1 MLNDAP
7 RRASRPTASR
17 NYTPRARPMF
27 SIARAAAAAR
37 DASESGRDAGI
48 VCRRAAI
55 VRATSGCCIRRPVPR
70 DRSRA
75 PTASPRTVFGD
86 GPASRFANLRSGS
99 RHPRRARSG
108 DKFFIPRRARN
119 RSWVGGCRISGFPS
133 TSSRGRR
140 RADVVVVVV
149 VARRV
154 AAGEDASATRARRER
169 DASATR
175 TDANRRRSAPPRSNG
190 AARPRR
196 ARGGLRLIWN
206 LVVRSHRRASFVGL
220 RARTRTTRERGTLD
234 ERRNERSTRDRA

>member
-75 PTASPRTVFGD
+75 PTAETRTVFGD

-99 RHPRRARSG
+99 RHPRLAQSSDR
-108 DKFFIPRRARN
+108 FFIPRRARN
-119 RSWVGGCRISGFPS
+119 RSVGGCRISGFPS

-140 RADVVVVVV
+140 RADVVFVVV

-154 AAGEDASATRARRER
+154 AAVE

>member
-1 MLNDAP
+1 
-7 RRASRPTASR
+7 
-17 NYTPRARPMF
+17 MF

-37 DASESGRDAGI
+37 DASESGRDADI

-70 DRSRA
+70 DR
-75 PTASPRTVFGD
+75 PTAGPSPRTVFGD

-99 RHPRRARSG
+99 RHPRRAQSG
-108 DKFFIPRRARN
+108 DRFFIPRRARN
-119 RSWVGGCRISGFPS
+119 RSVVGRWVPGFRIPVDVLAR
-133 TSSRGRR
+133 TSSRGCRR
-140 RADVVVVVV
+140 RRRRRE
-149 VARRV
+149 ARR
-154 AAGEDASATRARRER
+154 GSGRRER

>member
-17 NYTPRARPMF
+17 NYTPRAHPMF

-75 PTASPRTVFGD
+75 PIASPRTVFGD

-99 RHPRRARSG
+99 RHPRRAQSG
-108 DKFFIPRRARN
+108 DRFFIPRRARN
-119 RSWVGGCRISGFPS
+119 RSWVGGCRVSGFPS

-154 AAGEDASATRARRER
+154 AAVEDASATRARREP
-169 DASATR
+169 TR
-175 TDANRRRSAPPRSNG
+175 TDDGPRRRDRT
-190 AARPRR
+190 AR
-196 ARGGLRLIWN
+196 
-206 LVVRSHRRASFVGL
+206 
-220 RARTRTTRERGTLD
+220 
-234 ERRNERSTRDRA
+234 RDRGARAAVCV

>member
-55 VRATSGCCIRRPVPR
+55 VRATSGCCIRRHVPR

-99 RHPRRARSG
+99 RHPRRAQSG
-108 DKFFIPRRARN
+108 DRFFIPRRARN
-119 RSWVGGCRISGFPS
+119 RSVGGCRISGFPS

-149 VARRV
+149 VVVARRV
-154 AAGEDASATRARRER
+154 AAVEDASATRARRER
-169 DASATR
+169 DA
-175 TDANRRRSAPPRSNG
+175 NRREPTTVRAAAIERRG
-190 AARPRR
+190 ATEAR
-196 ARGGLRLIWN
+196 ARRFAFDLESR
-206 LVVRSHRRASFVGL
+206 RSFASTREFRRVEGANADDA
-220 RARTRTTRERGTLD
+220 RARDVG
-234 ERRNERSTRDRA
+234 

>member
-17 NYTPRARPMF
+17 NYTPRAHPMF

-75 PTASPRTVFGD
+75 PIASPRTVFGD

-99 RHPRRARSG
+99 RHPRRAQSG
-108 DKFFIPRRARN
+108 DRFFIPRRARN
-119 RSWVGGCRISGFPS
+119 RSWVGGCRVSGFPS

-154 AAGEDASATRARRER
+154 AAVEDASATRARRER

>member
-17 NYTPRARPMF
+17 NYTPRAHPMF

-48 VCRRAAI
+48 VCRRDAI

-75 PTASPRTVFGD
+75 PTASPRSVFGD

-99 RHPRRARSG
+99 RHPRRAQSG
-108 DKFFIPRRARN
+108 DRFFIPRRARN

-154 AAGEDASATRARRER
+154 AAVEDASATRARREP
-169 DASATR
+169 TR
-175 TDANRRRSAPPRSNG
+175 TDDGPRRRDRT
-190 AARPRR
+190 AR
-196 ARGGLRLIWN
+196 
-206 LVVRSHRRASFVGL
+206 
-220 RARTRTTRERGTLD
+220 
-234 ERRNERSTRDRA
+234 RDRGARAAVCV

>member
-86 GPASRFANLRSGS
+86 GPASRFATSDQVPGTRG
-99 RHPRRARSG
+99 ARSPATDFSSLG
-108 DKFFIPRRARN
+108 AREIG
-119 RSWVGGCRISGFPS
+119 RSVGAGFPD
-133 TSSRGRR
+133 SRRR
-140 RADVVVVVV
+140 PRADVV
-149 VARRV
+149 ARTSSSSSSSR
-154 AAGEDASATRARRER
+154 GASRQWKTRARRER

-175 TDANRRRSAPPRSNG
+175 ARREPTRTDDGPRRRDRT
-190 AARPRR
+190 AR
-196 ARGGLRLIWN
+196 
-206 LVVRSHRRASFVGL
+206 
-220 RARTRTTRERGTLD
+220 
-234 ERRNERSTRDRA
+234 RDRGARAAVCV

>member
-86 GPASRFANLRSGS
+86 GPASRFAKLRSGS
-99 RHPRRARSG
+99 RHPRRAQSG
-108 DKFFIPRRARN
+108 DRFFIPRRARN
-119 RSWVGGCRISGFPS
+119 RSVGGCRISGFPS

-154 AAGEDASATRARRER
+154 AAVEDASATRARREP
-169 DASATR
+169 TR
-175 TDANRRRSAPPRSNG
+175 TDDGPRRRDRT
-190 AARPRR
+190 AR
-196 ARGGLRLIWN
+196 
-206 LVVRSHRRASFVGL
+206 
-220 RARTRTTRERGTLD
+220 
-234 ERRNERSTRDRA
+234 RDRGARAAVCV

>member
-99 RHPRRARSG
+99 RHPRRAQSSDR
-108 DKFFIPRRARN
+108 FFIPRRARN
-119 RSWVGGCRISGFPS
+119 RSVGWVPDFRIPVDVLAR

-140 RADVVVVVV
+140 RRRRRRRE
-149 VARRV
+149 ARR
-154 AAGEDASATRARRER
+154 GSGRRERDASATRARRER
-169 DASATR
+169 DA
-175 TDANRRRSAPPRSNG
+175 NRREPTTVRAAAIERRG
-190 AARPRR
+190 ATEAR
-196 ARGGLRLIWN
+196 ARRFAFDLESR
-206 LVVRSHRRASFVGL
+206 RSFASTREFRRVEGANADDA
-220 RARTRTTRERGTLD
+220 RARDVG
-234 ERRNERSTRDRA
+234 

>member
-17 NYTPRARPMF
+17 NYTPRAHPMF

-48 VCRRAAI
+48 VCRRDAI

-75 PTASPRTVFGD
+75 PADRVSAVGFR
-86 GPASRFANLRSGS
+86 
-99 RHPRRARSG
+99 RRACVSVRKPPIGFQALEARAVRRQIFHPSARAKSVVMRWVP
-108 DKFFIPRRARN
+108 DFRIPVDVLAR
-119 RSWVGGCRISGFPS
+119 

-140 RADVVVVVV
+140 RRRRRE
-149 VARRV
+149 ARR
-154 AAGEDASATRARRER
+154 GSGRRER

>member
-99 RHPRRARSG
+99 RHPRRAQSG
-108 DKFFIPRRARN
+108 DRFFIPRRARN
-119 RSWVGGCRISGFPS
+119 RSVVVGGCRISGFPS

-149 VARRV
+149 VVVARRV
-154 AAGEDASATRARRER
+154 AAVEDASATRARRER
-169 DASATR
+169 DA
-175 TDANRRRSAPPRSNG
+175 NRREPTTVRAAAIERRG
-190 AARPRR
+190 ATEAR
-196 ARGGLRLIWN
+196 ARRFAFDLESR
-206 LVVRSHRRASFVGL
+206 RSFASTREFRRVEGANADDA
-220 RARTRTTRERGTLD
+220 RARDVG
-234 ERRNERSTRDRA
+234 

>member
-75 PTASPRTVFGD
+75 PRDEKSVAG
-86 GPASRFANLRSGS
+86 L
-99 RHPRRARSG
+99 
-108 DKFFIPRRARN
+108 RARN
-119 RSWVGGCRISGFPS
+119 RSVGWVPDFRIPVDVLAR

-140 RADVVVVVV
+140 RRRRRRE
-149 VARRV
+149 ARR
-154 AAGEDASATRARRER
+154 GSGRRERDASATRARRER
-169 DASATR
+169 DA
-175 TDANRRRSAPPRSNG
+175 NRREPTTVRAAAIERRG
-190 AARPRR
+190 ATEAR
-196 ARGGLRLIWN
+196 ARRFAFDLESR
-206 LVVRSHRRASFVGL
+206 RSFASTREFRRVEGANADDA
-220 RARTRTTRERGTLD
+220 RARDVG
-234 ERRNERSTRDRA
+234 

>member
-1 MLNDAP
+1 MLYPTPCAARSFARADRVSADGFR
-7 RRASRPTASR
+7 RRACVSVRKPPIGFQA
-17 NYTPRARPMF
+17 PE
-27 SIARAAAAAR
+27 ARAVRRQIFHPSAR
-37 DASESGRDAGI
+37 AKSVVGRWVPDFRI
-48 VCRRAAI
+48 
-55 VRATSGCCIRRPVPR
+55 PV
-70 DRSRA
+70 D
-75 PTASPRTVFGD
+75 V
-86 GPASRFANLRSGS
+86 L
-99 RHPRRARSG
+99 AR
-108 DKFFIPRRARN
+108 
-119 RSWVGGCRISGFPS
+119 

-140 RADVVVVVV
+140 RRRRRE
-149 VARRV
+149 ARR
-154 AAGEDASATRARRER
+154 GSGRRER

>member
-1 MLNDAP
+1 MLY
-7 RRASRPTASR
+7 PT
-17 NYTPRARPMF
+17 PC
-27 SIARAAAAAR
+27 AAR
-37 DASESGRDAGI
+37 SAD
-48 VCRRAAI
+48 
-55 VRATSGCCIRRPVPR
+55 RRPV
-70 DRSRA
+70 SA
-75 PTASPRTVFGD
+75 D
-86 GPASRFANLRSGS
+86 GFR
-99 RHPRRARSG
+99 RRACVSVRKPPIGFQAPEARAVRRQIFHPSARAKSVG
-108 DKFFIPRRARN
+108 RWVPDFRIPVDVLAR
-119 RSWVGGCRISGFPS
+119 

-140 RADVVVVVV
+140 RRRRRRE
-149 VARRV
+149 ARR
-154 AAGEDASATRARRER
+154 GSGRRER

>member
-1 MLNDAP
+1 
-7 RRASRPTASR
+7 
-17 NYTPRARPMF
+17 MF

-86 GPASRFANLRSGS
+86 GTASRFANLRSGS
-99 RHPRRARSG
+99 RHPRRAQSG
-108 DKFFIPRRARN
+108 DRFFIPRRARN
-119 RSWVGGCRISGFPS
+119 RSWVGGCRVSGFPS

-154 AAGEDASATRARRER
+154 AAVEDASATRARREP
-169 DASATR
+169 TR
-175 TDANRRRSAPPRSNG
+175 TDDGPRRRDRT
-190 AARPRR
+190 AR
-196 ARGGLRLIWN
+196 
-206 LVVRSHRRASFVGL
+206 
-220 RARTRTTRERGTLD
+220 
-234 ERRNERSTRDRA
+234 RDRGARAAVCV

>member
-17 NYTPRARPMF
+17 NYTPRAHPMF

-48 VCRRAAI
+48 VCRRDAI

-86 GPASRFANLRSGS
+86 GPVSDRVSVRKPPIGFQAPEARAVRRQIF
-99 RHPRRARSG
+99 HPSARAKSVVGRWVP
-108 DKFFIPRRARN
+108 DFRIPVDVLAR
-119 RSWVGGCRISGFPS
+119 

-140 RADVVVVVV
+140 RRRRRRE
-149 VARRV
+149 ARR
-154 AAGEDASATRARRER
+154 GSGRRERDASATRARREP
-169 DASATR
+169 TR
-175 TDANRRRSAPPRSNG
+175 TDDGPRRRDRT
-190 AARPRR
+190 AR
-196 ARGGLRLIWN
+196 
-206 LVVRSHRRASFVGL
+206 
-220 RARTRTTRERGTLD
+220 
-234 ERRNERSTRDRA
+234 RDRGARAAVCV

>member
-1 MLNDAP
+1 MLY
-7 RRASRPTASR
+7 PT
-17 NYTPRARPMF
+17 PC
-27 SIARAAAAAR
+27 AAR
-37 DASESGRDAGI
+37 SAD
-48 VCRRAAI
+48 
-55 VRATSGCCIRRPVPR
+55 RRPV
-70 DRSRA
+70 SA
-75 PTASPRTVFGD
+75 D
-86 GPASRFANLRSGS
+86 GFR
-99 RHPRRARSG
+99 RRACVSVRKPPIG
-108 DKFFIPRRARN
+108 FQAPEARAVRRQIFHPSARAKSVG
-119 RSWVGGCRISGFPS
+119 RWVGGCRISGFPS

-154 AAGEDASATRARRER
+154 AAVEDASATRARRER

>member
-1 MLNDAP
+1 MLYPTPCAARSFARADRVSADGFR
-7 RRASRPTASR
+7 RRACVSVRKPPIGFQA
-17 NYTPRARPMF
+17 PE
-27 SIARAAAAAR
+27 ARAVRRQIFHPSAR
-37 DASESGRDAGI
+37 AKSVVGRWVPDFRI
-48 VCRRAAI
+48 
-55 VRATSGCCIRRPVPR
+55 PV
-70 DRSRA
+70 D
-75 PTASPRTVFGD
+75 V
-86 GPASRFANLRSGS
+86 L
-99 RHPRRARSG
+99 AR
-108 DKFFIPRRARN
+108 
-119 RSWVGGCRISGFPS
+119 

-140 RADVVVVVV
+140 RRRRRRE
-149 VARRV
+149 ARR
-154 AAGEDASATRARRER
+154 GSGRRER

>member
-1 MLNDAP
+1 
-7 RRASRPTASR
+7 
-17 NYTPRARPMF
+17 MF

-75 PTASPRTVFGD
+75 PTAETRTVFGD

-99 RHPRRARSG
+99 RHPRRAQSG
-108 DKFFIPRRARN
+108 DRFFIPRRARN
-119 RSWVGGCRISGFPS
+119 RSVGGCRISGFPS

-149 VARRV
+149 VVVVARRV
-154 AAGEDASATRARRER
+154 AAVEDASATRARRER
-169 DASATR
+169 DA
-175 TDANRRRSAPPRSNG
+175 NRREPTTVRAAAIERRG
-190 AARPRR
+190 ATEAR
-196 ARGGLRLIWN
+196 ARRFAFDLESR
-206 LVVRSHRRASFVGL
+206 RSFASTREFRRVECANADDA
-220 RARTRTTRERGTLD
+220 RARDVG
-234 ERRNERSTRDRA
+234 

>member
-55 VRATSGCCIRRPVPR
+55 VRATSGCCIRRHVPR

-99 RHPRRARSG
+99 RHPRRAQSG
-108 DKFFIPRRARN
+108 DRFFIPRRARN
-119 RSWVGGCRISGFPS
+119 RSVGGCRISGFPS

-149 VARRV
+149 VVVARRV
-154 AAGEDASATRARRER
+154 AAVEDASATRARRER
-169 DASATR
+169 DA
-175 TDANRRRSAPPRSNG
+175 NRREPTTVRAAAIERRG
-190 AARPRR
+190 ATEAR
-196 ARGGLRLIWN
+196 ARRFAFDLESRRSFASTRE
-206 LVVRSHRRASFVGL
+206 VRRVEGANADDA
-220 RARTRTTRERGTLD
+220 RARDVG
-234 ERRNERSTRDRA
+234 

>member
-7 RRASRPTASR
+7 WRASRPTASR
-17 NYTPRARPMF
+17 NYTPRAHPMF

-86 GPASRFANLRSGS
+86 GPASRFAKLRSGS
-99 RHPRRARSG
+99 RHPRRAQSG
-108 DKFFIPRRARN
+108 DRFFIPRRARN
-119 RSWVGGCRISGFPS
+119 RSVGGCRISGFPS

-149 VARRV
+149 VVVARRV
-154 AAGEDASATRARRER
+154 AAVEDASATRARRER
-169 DASATR
+169 DA
-175 TDANRRRSAPPRSNG
+175 NRREPTTVRAAAIERRG
-190 AARPRR
+190 ATEARPRR
-196 ARGGLRLIWN
+196 FAFDLESR
-206 LVVRSHRRASFVGL
+206 RSFASTREFRRVEGANADDA
-220 RARTRTTRERGTLD
+220 RARDVG
-234 ERRNERSTRDRA
+234 

>member
-17 NYTPRARPMF
+17 NYTPRAHPMF

-75 PTASPRTVFGD
+75 PIASPRTVFGD

-99 RHPRRARSG
+99 RHPRRAQSG
-108 DKFFIPRRARN
+108 DRFFIPRRARN
-119 RSWVGGCRISGFPS
+119 RSWVPGFRIPVDVLAR

-140 RADVVVVVV
+140 RRRRRRE
-149 VARRV
+149 ARR
-154 AAGEDASATRARRER
+154 GSGRRERDASATRARRER
-169 DASATR
+169 DA
-175 TDANRRRSAPPRSNG
+175 NRREPTTVRAAAIERRG
-190 AARPRR
+190 ATEAR
-196 ARGGLRLIWN
+196 ARRFAFDLESR
-206 LVVRSHRRASFVGL
+206 RSFASTREFRRVEGANADDA
-220 RARTRTTRERGTLD
+220 RARDVG
-234 ERRNERSTRDRA
+234 

>member
-75 PTASPRTVFGD
+75 PTAETRTVFGD
-86 GPASRFANLRSGS
+86 GPASRFAHLRSGS

-154 AAGEDASATRARRER
+154 AAVEDASATRARRER
-169 DASATR
+169 DA
-175 TDANRRRSAPPRSNG
+175 NRREPTTVRAAAIERRG
-190 AARPRR
+190 ATEAR
-196 ARGGLRLIWN
+196 ARRFAFDLESR
-206 LVVRSHRRASFVGL
+206 RSFASTREFRRVEGANADDA
-220 RARTRTTRERGTLD
+220 RARDVG
-234 ERRNERSTRDRA
+234 

>member
-1 MLNDAP
+1 
-7 RRASRPTASR
+7 
-17 NYTPRARPMF
+17 MF

-55 VRATSGCCIRRPVPR
+55 VRATSGCCIRRHVPR

-99 RHPRRARSG
+99 RHPRRAQSG
-108 DKFFIPRRARN
+108 DRFFIPRRARN
-119 RSWVGGCRISGFPS
+119 RSVGGCRISGFPS

-149 VARRV
+149 VVVARRV
-154 AAGEDASATRARRER
+154 AAVEDASATRARRER
-169 DASATR
+169 DA
-175 TDANRRRSAPPRSNG
+175 NRREPTTVRAAAIERRG
-190 AARPRR
+190 ATEAR
-196 ARGGLRLIWN
+196 ARRFAFDLESR
-206 LVVRSHRRASFVGL
+206 RSFASTREFRRVEGANADDA
-220 RARTRTTRERGTLD
+220 RARDVG
-234 ERRNERSTRDRA
+234 

>member
-55 VRATSGCCIRRPVPR
+55 VRATSGCCIRRHVPR

-99 RHPRRARSG
+99 RHPRRAQSG
-108 DKFFIPRRARN
+108 DRFFIPRRARH
-119 RSWVGGCRISGFPS
+119 RSVGGCRISGFPS

-149 VARRV
+149 VVVARRV
-154 AAGEDASATRARRER
+154 AAVEDASATRARRER
-169 DASATR
+169 DA
-175 TDANRRRSAPPRSNG
+175 NRREPTTVRAAAIERRG
-190 AARPRR
+190 ATEAR
-196 ARGGLRLIWN
+196 ARRFAFDLESR
-206 LVVRSHRRASFVGL
+206 RSFASTREFRRVEGANADDA
-220 RARTRTTRERGTLD
+220 RARDVG
-234 ERRNERSTRDRA
+234 

>member
-55 VRATSGCCIRRPVPR
+55 VRATSGCCIRRHVPR

-99 RHPRRARSG
+99 RHPRRAQSG
-108 DKFFIPRRARN
+108 DRFFIPRRARH
-119 RSWVGGCRISGFPS
+119 RSVGGCRISGFPS

-154 AAGEDASATRARRER
+154 AAVEDASATRARRER
-169 DASATR
+169 DA
-175 TDANRRRSAPPRSNG
+175 NRREPTTVRAAAIERRG
-190 AARPRR
+190 ATEAR
-196 ARGGLRLIWN
+196 ARRFAFDLESR
-206 LVVRSHRRASFVGL
+206 RSFASTREFRRVEGANADDA
-220 RARTRTTRERGTLD
+220 RARDVG
-234 ERRNERSTRDRA
+234 

>member
-75 PTASPRTVFGD
+75 PTAETRTVFGD

-99 RHPRRARSG
+99 RHPRRAQSG
-108 DKFFIPRRARN
+108 DRFFIPRRARN
-119 RSWVGGCRISGFPS
+119 RSVGGCRISGFPS

-154 AAGEDASATRARRER
+154 AAVEDASATRARREP
-169 DASATR
+169 TR
-175 TDANRRRSAPPRSNG
+175 TDDGPRRRDRT
-190 AARPRR
+190 AR
-196 ARGGLRLIWN
+196 
-206 LVVRSHRRASFVGL
+206 
-220 RARTRTTRERGTLD
+220 
-234 ERRNERSTRDRA
+234 RDRGARAAVCV

>member
-86 GPASRFANLRSGS
+86 GPVSDRVSVRKPPIGFQAPEARAVRRQIF
-99 RHPRRARSG
+99 HPSARAKS
-108 DKFFIPRRARN
+108 
-119 RSWVGGCRISGFPS
+119 VGRVGAGFPD
-133 TSSRGRR
+133 SRRR
-140 RADVVVVVV
+140 PRADVV
-149 VARRV
+149 ARTSSSSSSSR
-154 AAGEDASATRARRER
+154 GASRQWKTRARRER

-175 TDANRRRSAPPRSNG
+175 ARREPTRTDDGPRRRDRT
-190 AARPRR
+190 AR
-196 ARGGLRLIWN
+196 
-206 LVVRSHRRASFVGL
+206 
-220 RARTRTTRERGTLD
+220 
-234 ERRNERSTRDRA
+234 RDRGARAAVCV